1 MGTLLNHVYYHNSP
15 ATNKHGHCKAPP
27 PHVLVGD
34 KVATVL
40 PMVGGRVLEGAV
52 VLCHPTFT
60 AI

>member
-1 MGTLLNHVYYHNSP
+1 MKHMGTMVTSKTPP
-15 ATNKHGHCKAPP
+15 AP

-52 VLCHPTFT
+52 MLCHPTFT

>member
-1 MGTLLNHVYYHNSP
+1 MVS
-15 ATNKHGHCKAPP
+15 GHFKDPP

>member
-1 MGTLLNHVYYHNSP
+1 MQLTSMVTSKTP
-15 ATNKHGHCKAPP
+15 APP
-27 PHVLVGD
+27 VLVGD

-52 VLCHPTFT
+52 MLCHPTFT